1 MILEGAMAPSLDRQS
16 RIEPPIPPCCARGP
30 NPACIPP
37 ERFPTLFSQICCE
50 LSATLTRLETSRPTF
65 QRLFQDQLGYVLR
78 TLERLGVPRRNAE
91 DAAQEV
97 FVAVHK
103 KLSDYDPARPL
114 RPWLFAFCYH
124 VAQNEKRRAVHRDV
138 LTESPIGESERTERI
153 SENPEERE
161 LDREGRLRVLR
172 ALEKLPAE
180 QRAALILCDIDGHS
194 AREAALALGEKEA
207 TIYSRI
213 RLGRAAFKTAYKNE
227 MAANEKGSD
236 AHV

>member
-1 MILEGAMAPSLDRQS
+1 MFWSAPY
-16 RIEPPIPPCCARGP
+16 IARTQP
-30 NPACIPP
+30 
-37 ERFPTLFSQICCE
+37 
-50 LSATLTRLETSRPTF
+50 ATLTRLETSRPTF

-103 KLSDYDPARPL
+103 KLSEYDPARPL

-138 LTESPIGESERTERI
+138 LSESPIATTEKTERI
-153 SENPEERE
+153 SENPEEKQ
-161 LDREGRLRVLR
+161 LDREGRQRVLR
-172 ALEKLPAE
+172 ALEKIPAE

-213 RLGRAAFKTAYKNE
+213 RLGRAAFKAAYKTGE
-227 MAANEKGSD
+227 TVGEKGGE
-236 AHV
+236 AYV